1 MIIKLSEA
9 EVSDCLQAANAITQF
24 NKASG
29 RKNGKIAANRSDREI
44 QHFGCMTELA
54 ICKLFDVENR
64 IHTLGADGGIDFWLN
79 NISVDVKA
87 TFMKNS
93 GLTFTCLD
101 RFRAKVAILME
112 HHSENSVKVIG
123 WTSKAFF
130 EKNHIKRDFGYGERC
145 FLEQDKL
152 KPIQELWLIYKERQ
166 LSSGL
171 S

>member
-9 EVSDCLQAANAITQF
+9 EISDCLQAANAITQF

-29 RKNGKIAANRSDREI
+29 RKNGKIASNRSDREI

-112 HHSENSVKVIG
+112 YDTESSVKVIG
-123 WTSKAFF
+123 WITKAAF
-130 EKNHIKRDFGYGERC
+130 ERLHIIRDFGYGDRC
-145 FLEQDKL
+145 YLPPEKL
-152 KPIQELWLIYKERQ
+152 KPIEELWKIYKERE
-166 LSSGL
+166 LS
-171 S
+171 